1 MSQVDDVEMWLGR
14 IETAKKARYDAEAE
28 WERNRQM
35 IQASTYTDLPK
46 PYARV
51 WVNLMLSIVK
61 TMVPNLYFKAPEFT
75 CLPMRPQD
83 EKTYL
88 VAQEII
94 NYYARTGQ
102 LKQQMKKVVLD
113 ALVCTYGVLK
123 VGWVMEDVDLNLD
136 VDPESGDRE
145 VTDDSEEMPLSSVQ
159 RNQIKG
165 GIGLRPFQIRVSPWN
180 FLRNRGS
187 TSLKNASWVAERVF
201 LPLQEVKNDPQYTN
215 KSNLRSNAVP
225 SMTASQTFG
234 EGYILTER
242 GTDQYTMEGRALSD
256 PDEELVEMW
265 EIWDRASEKRIV
277 IARGGHKPLCFK
289 DWPYD
294 LDGRFPYIEVQ
305 FNDVPDE
312 PYPISF
318 CSSFREIISQ
328 INIISSYE
336 LEFVKR
342 SVGHLGVDSNIV
354 DEIEIERIRAG
365 EPVGVVCSKGP
376 PADAFAAVGGVP
388 LNPDLKFVHAKAEA
402 NLETISGASDA
413 LRGGEAPAG
422 QLATV
427 AKLQA
432 TGTSLKVGE
441 MQDIVSDAMIEWAEM
456 VDMLAKQL
464 CDKPTAIRISAE
476 DGFSWKTFT
485 QQDIK
490 GRYEYGIIPGSM
502 LPQNEDQQQ
511 QQALNLL
518 NLSAP
523 FIAPGSLQV
532 NGAVLYNE
540 VLRKYK
546 FPNAKKILGIEP
558 PPIPQ
563 DPTEENFDMLTGGS
577 PPVSP
582 KENLQQHKQVHMAYM
597 QQYMQQ
603 PNADPAVVDRLMTHL
618 QATDQMIQQQQMQ
631 QLQQLVQQKQLHDQ
645 LTGKAP
651 AGPPGPGQPPPGAP
665 PTGGPP
671 GPAEQQPGPKR
682 GPGNGGPLQPGP
694 ARPRLMT
701 NKPPSMGHMLGQQQR
716 SAPGAPGNGIGIH

>member
-1 MSQVDDVEMWLGR
+1 MSQEEDVEKWLGR
-14 IETAKKARYDAEAE
+14 IEVAKRARYDAEAE

-35 IQASTYTDLPK
+35 MQASTYTDLPK

-51 WVNLMLSIVK
+51 WINLMLSIVR
-61 TMVPNLYFKAPEFT
+61 TMLPNLYFKAPEFT
-75 CLPMRPQD
+75 CLPMRPED
-83 EKTYL
+83 ERTYRT
-88 VAQEII
+88 AQEII
-94 NYYARTGQ
+94 NYYARTCG
-102 LKQQMKKVVLD
+102 LKPEMKRVVMD
-113 ALVCTYGVLK
+113 ALVCTYGILK
-123 VGWVMEDVDLNLD
+123 VGWVMEDVDVDLD
-136 VDPESGDRE
+136 VEDSGQKTI
-145 VTDDSEEMPLSSVQ
+145 TDNSEEFPLSSVK
-159 RNQIKG
+159 RDLFKG
-165 GIGLRPFQIRVSPWN
+165 GVGLRPFNVRVSPWN

-187 TSLKNASWVAERVF
+187 TSSKNASWVAERVF
-201 LPLQEVKNDPQYTN
+201 LPLQEVKDDPQYKN
-215 KSNLRSNAVP
+215 KGDLRSNAVP

-265 EIWDRASEKRIV
+265 EIWDRATQKRIV
-277 IARGGHKPLCFK
+277 IARGCKKPLVYK

-294 LDGRFPYIEVQ
+294 LDGRFPYIEVA
-305 FNDVPDE
+305 FTNVPDE
-312 PYPISF
+312 PYPIAY
-318 CSSFREIISQ
+318 CTSFREIISQ

-342 SVGHLGVDSNIV
+342 SVGHLGVDSNVV
-354 DEIEIERIRAG
+354 DEIEVERIRAG
-365 EPVGVVCSKGP
+365 EPLGVVCSKGP

-388 LNPDLKFVHAKAEA
+388 INPDLKYVKAAARA
-402 NLETISGASDA
+402 NLEEISGASDA
-413 LRGGEAPAG
+413 LRGGDAPAG

-432 TGTSLKVGE
+432 TGTSVKVGE
-441 MQDIVSDAMIEWAEM
+441 MQDVVSDAMIEWAEI
-456 VDMLAKQL
+456 VDMMAKQL
-464 CDKPTAIRISAE
+464 CDKPTAIRIAAE
-476 DGFSWKTFT
+476 DGFSWREFDK
-485 QQDIK
+485 QSIK

-532 NGAVLYNE
+532 NGAVLYSE

-563 DPTEENFDMLTGGS
+563 DPTEENFDMLTGGE

-582 KENLQQHKQVHMAYM
+582 QENLMQHKAVHMAYM
-597 QQYMQQ
+597 QQLMQQ
-603 PNADPAVVDRLMTHL
+603 QGDPAVINRVLNHL
-618 QATDQMIQQQQMQ
+618 KATDAVIQQMAIQQAIQQQQ
-631 QLQQLVQQKQLHDQ
+631 LHAA
-645 LTGKAP
+645 LT
-651 AGPPGPGQPPPGAP
+651 GQPPPGAP
-665 PTGGPP
+665 PGAQPPGPP
-671 GPAEQQPGPKR
+671 GGPEQQPGGPQR
-682 GPGNGGPLQPGP
+682 GPGNGGPMKPGP

-701 NKPPSMGHMLGQQQR
+701 TKPPNMAHQLGQQQR
-716 SAPGAPGNGIGIH
+716 SAPSVGTGI